1 MRNQKEPVSFFAAWW
16 MPANTNETGHD
27 NNKYNDNRFS
37 WDEDAQMHMIKII
50 NGKSAPIYNYQMR
63 MMDGKDQRSIIE
75 RRGDKRA
82 QEERM
87 EENK

>member
-27 NNKYNDNRFS
+27 NNRYN
-37 WDEDAQMHMIKII
+37 I
-50 NGKSAPIYNYQMR
+50 NHFKLNKNTGMYEINNVPIYNYQMR

-87 EENK
+87 EENKWKVF